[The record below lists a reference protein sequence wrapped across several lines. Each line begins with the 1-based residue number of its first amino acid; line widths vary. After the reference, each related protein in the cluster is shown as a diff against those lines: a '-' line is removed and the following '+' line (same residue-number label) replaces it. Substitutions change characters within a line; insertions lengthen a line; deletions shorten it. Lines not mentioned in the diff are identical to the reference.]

1 MQANRSDIVITQKQN
16 KTFPMIQMS
25 MSSDSNISAKE
36 FENLS
41 NIKILKLK
49 LLKCGKWKQKP
60 YQSL

>member
-16 KTFPMIQMS
+16 KTFPMTQMS

-41 NIKILKLK
+41 NMKILKLK
-49 LLKCGKWKQKP
+49 LLKCGK
-60 YQSL
+60 